1 MDLSDPSDDR
11 RTLFELKEKAK
22 WSSDPE
28 EKKAAIKEL
37 STHGENAISELQEIM
52 SITSDED
59 IRNACVEAIKS
70 MRATLSSSS
79 ITNRNSN
86 NNNNNNNNDSA
97 SQSNVGLNI
106 LLDSAH
112 ESYVKGDYKKA
123 DMFFEKVLEIEPNH
137 LETLNGRGTLL
148 LYRLADYDKARNC
161 FEKVL
166 QLDPKNMVALNSI
179 EILKDKRD
187 DTTSQQ
193 KEKPAPPP
201 PPADTSQQK
210 EKPAPPPP
218 YWNNYLRY

>member
-52 SITSDED
+52 SITSDDD

-79 ITNRNSN
+79 ITNSNSNSNSN
-86 NNNNNNNNDSA
+86 NNNNSA

-179 EILKDKRD
+179 EISNNKRD
-187 DTTSQQ
+187 DSSQQ
-193 KEKPAPPP
+193 KKKNLHHLPPP
-201 PPADTSQQK
+201 PSG
-210 EKPAPPPP
+210 
-218 YWNNYLRY
+218 Y